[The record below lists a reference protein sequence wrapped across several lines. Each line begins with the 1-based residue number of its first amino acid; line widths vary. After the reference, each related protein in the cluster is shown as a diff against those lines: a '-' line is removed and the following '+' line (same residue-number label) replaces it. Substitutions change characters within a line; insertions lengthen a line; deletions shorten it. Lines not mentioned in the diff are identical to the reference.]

1 MAGLLA
7 SRPFCSTQGLDRA
20 CKIGDHF
27 EMTIASPNHARRRVI
42 GSIAVLAA
50 PVILALF
57 VLVALGQLRPLP
69 AIVAATVI
77 CCVITLACH
86 RHFRQLEAVVRHAD
100 GMAGSSGPAAQPTE
114 DAALATELR
123 AAVDRLHDRL
133 AAERQRL
140 DAQSATADAILGSL
154 PDPLIILSGDRRVL
168 RINEAAAGLLGR
180 NLEGRDLALAL
191 RHPTALEAVDAVL
204 AGTAANREVEFAL
217 RLLQPRDFSLRVV
230 ALPRVAGDGSAAI
243 LTLHELTA
251 VKRSEQMRADF
262 VANASHELRTPLAT
276 LIGFIETL
284 QGPARDDAAARA
296 RFLGIMQQQA
306 ERMAR
311 LIRDLLS
318 LSQIELNEHT
328 PPQGRVD
335 LPAVL
340 GNVAEMLEMQA
351 AAKGMRIR
359 IDAPEALPA
368 AIGERDELT
377 QVFQNLLD
385 NAIKYG
391 RPNTTIDVAIRA
403 QAPPPSG
410 PSKGIVAAVMVSV
423 RDNGEGIAREHLP
436 RLTER
441 FYRVDSARSRALG
454 GTGLGLAIVKHIVN
468 RHRGALTIDSTLG
481 EGSVFAV
488 FLPAAEGASAT
499 TASANSPPLTNR
511 GVPAPDQANLTSG

>member
-1 MAGLLA
+1 M
-7 SRPFCSTQGLDRA
+7 
-20 CKIGDHF
+20 
-27 EMTIASPNHARRRVI
+27 ASPNHARRRVV
-42 GSIAVLAA
+42 GAVAALAA
-50 PVILALF
+50 PVILTLL
-57 VLVALGQLRPLP
+57 VLVAFGQLRPLP
-69 AIVAATVI
+69 AIMAAIMI
-77 CCVITLACH
+77 CGVITFVCQ
-86 RHFRQLEAVVRHAD
+86 RHFRQLEAAVRHAD
-100 GMAGSSGPAAQPTE
+100 GLAGSSGPAAQPSE
-114 DAALATELR
+114 DATLATELR

-180 NLEGRDLALAL
+180 NLDGRDLALAL
-191 RHPTALEAVDAVL
+191 RHPAALEAVDEVL
-204 AGTAANREVEFAL
+204 AGAAANREVEFAL
-217 RLLQPRDFSLRVV
+217 RLPQPRDFSLRVV
-230 ALPRVAGDGSAAI
+230 ALPRIAGDGSAAI

-284 QGPARDDAAARA
+284 QGPARDDAGART

-351 AAKGMRIR
+351 AAKGMRIQ
-359 IDAPEALPA
+359 IDAPGTLPA

-377 QVFQNLLD
+377 QVFQNLMD

-391 RPNTTIDVAIRA
+391 RPNTTIGVTARA
-403 QAPPPSG
+403 QAAAPGS
-410 PSKGIVAAVMVSV
+410 SKGVVPAVMVSV
-423 RDNGEGIAREHLP
+423 RDHGEGIAREHLP

-454 GTGLGLAIVKHIVN
+454 GTGLGLAIVKHIVS

-481 EGSVFAV
+481 EGSVFTV
-488 FLPAAEGASAT
+488 FLPAAEGTNTT
-499 TASANSPPLTNR
+499 TASANSSPLMIR
-511 GVPAPDQANLTSG
+511 VVPAPDQINLTSS

>member
-1 MAGLLA
+1 M
-7 SRPFCSTQGLDRA
+7 R
-20 CKIGDHF
+20 
-27 EMTIASPNHARRRVI
+27 EVSPNYAGRRVV
-42 GSIAVLAA
+42 GAVVTLAA
-50 PVILALF
+50 PVVLALLA
-57 VLVALGQLRPLP
+57 LVVLGQLRPLP
-69 AIVAATVI
+69 AVVVMFAVSVAIAMV
-77 CCVITLACH
+77 CR
-86 RHFRQLEAVVRHAD
+86 RHFSQLEAVVRHAD
-100 GMAGSSGPAAQPTE
+100 ELAGSSGPATQPTE
-114 DAALATELR
+114 DAALATELSG
-123 AAVDRLHDRL
+123 AVDRLHERL

-140 DAQSATADAILGSL
+140 DAQRATADAILGGL
-154 PDPLIILSGDRRVL
+154 PDPLITLSGDRRVL

-191 RHPTALEAVDAVL
+191 RHPGALEAVDEVL
-204 AGTAANREVEFAL
+204 AGVAVNREVEFAL
-217 RLLQPRDFSLRVV
+217 RLPQTRDFSLRVV
-230 ALPRVAGDGSAAI
+230 ALPRVEGDGSAAI
-243 LTLHELTA
+243 LMLHELTA

-284 QGPARDDAAARA
+284 QGPARDDPAARA

-335 LPAVL
+335 LTAVL
-340 GNVAEMLEMQA
+340 SNVVEMLEMQA
-351 AAKGMRIR
+351 ATKGVRVE
-359 IDAPEALPA
+359 IDAPEVIPA

-377 QVFQNLLD
+377 QVFQNLVD

-391 RPNTTIDVAIRA
+391 RPNTTIEVVIRA
-403 QAPPPSG
+403 QAAPAPG
-410 PSKGIVAAVMVSV
+410 PGKGPMPAVMVSV
-423 RDNGEGIAREHLP
+423 RDHGEGIAREHLP

-488 FLPAAEGASAT
+488 FLPAAEGTAMSSGSSAP
-499 TASANSPPLTNR
+499 TARVVPTADHVDLTN
-511 GVPAPDQANLTSG
+511 G